1 MSDMETVQDKTYTY
15 ADINQATADGGA
27 WGTRTEKSRAQA
39 LTLDIFKSEVREGSI
54 ERGYATEL
62 FNAIA
67 EANGW
72 QTVTAIATTY
82 TVTVSVFGLDVLE
95 VNGVEAESDDEAC
108 ELVQGDIEVSDLDI
122 NFNLTSMG
130 SSGYGS
136 ASGYDYDF
144 DSIIQD
150 NMEFSATEEEV

>member
-27 WGTRTEKSRAQA
+27 WGTRTEKSRAHA
-39 LTLDIFKSEVREGSI
+39 LTLDIFKSEVREGNI

-72 QTVTAIATTY
+72 QIVTAIATAY

-122 NFNLTSMG
+122 NFSITSMG
-130 SSGYGS
+130 TTGYGS

-144 DSIIQD
+144 DSILQD
-150 NMEFSATEEEV
+150 NMEFSATEEEA

>member
-1 MSDMETVQDKTYTY
+1 METVQDKTYTY

>member
-27 WGTRTEKSRAQA
+27 YGTRTEKSRSQA
-39 LTLDIFKSEVREGSI
+39 RTLEVFKSEVREGNM

-82 TVTVSVFGLDVLE
+82 TVTVSVFGLDVME
-95 VNGVEAESDDEAC
+95 VAGVEAESEDEAC
-108 ELVQGDIEVSDLDI
+108 ELVQGDTEVSDLDI
-122 NFNLTSMG
+122 NFTLTALG
-130 SSGYGS
+130 NTGYGT

-144 DSIIQD
+144 DSILVD
-150 NMEFSATEEEV
+150 NMEFSATEEEN